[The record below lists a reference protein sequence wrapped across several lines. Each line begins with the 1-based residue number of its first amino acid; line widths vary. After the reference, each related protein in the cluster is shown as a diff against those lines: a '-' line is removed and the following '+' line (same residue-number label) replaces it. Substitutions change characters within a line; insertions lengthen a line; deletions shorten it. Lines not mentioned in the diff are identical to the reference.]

1 MPHLKTRSSAILGH
15 DANNV
20 ENIDKYGNG
29 VDNDNVSEEEHDRPT
44 SSPGLMPYLAI
55 IML

>member
-20 ENIDKYGNG
+20 ENIDKDGNG
-29 VDNDNVSEEEHDRPT
+29 VDNVSEEEHDRPT